1 MSHASNPSAPTISSP
16 LNSRSSGALRAFEN
30 ESQVLNLDS
39 LQIEN
44 RLDRISL
51 TGNIDLTK
59 DMQGLKNALA
69 LKSVLDGV
77 VETLQKLELPERIHE
92 QPAVMIK
99 NPFA

>member
-1 MSHASNPSAPTISSP
+1 VSHPSNPSPLTISSP
-16 LNSRSSGALRAFEN
+16 LRSTSSSNLRAFEN

-51 TGNIDLTK
+51 SGSIDLTK

-69 LKSVLDGV
+69 LKSVLDCV
-77 VETLQKLELPERIHE
+77 VETLQKSDLPERIQE
-92 QPAVMIK
+92 QPTVTIK